1 MKNRPAGVFLQRF
14 YATKKKAQ
22 STGKTHA
29 LRLSLSQKNYFLL
42 FRYS

>member
-1 MKNRPAGVFLQRF
+1 MKTALRVFFTITL

-29 LRLSLSQKNYFLL
+29 LRLSLS
-42 FRYS
+42 

>member
-1 MKNRPAGVFLQRF
+1 MKTALRVFFSTL

-29 LRLSLSQKNYFLL
+29 LHLSLS
-42 FRYS
+42 